1 MDSFNTV
8 TSAAYILLMFVST
21 MFYPIVN
28 MPGWFRAAAYLNPVT
43 WQVDL
48 LRFTLLGTGAPTVI
62 LLEGVAFVV
71 FALLC
76 LAFAVRALDGA
87 A

>member
-1 MDSFNTV
+1 
-8 TSAAYILLMFVST
+8 
-21 MFYPIVN
+21 MFYPISDL
-28 MPGWFRAAAYLNPVT
+28 PGWFQTAARVNPMT

-48 LRFTLLGTGAPTVI
+48 LRFSLLGAGVPTVM

-71 FALLC
+71 FALVC
-76 LAFAVRALDGA
+76 LAFAVRALDRA

>member
-1 MDSFNTV
+1 M
-8 TSAAYILLMFVST
+8 
-21 MFYPIVN
+21 
-28 MPGWFRAAAYLNPVT
+28 T

-48 LRFTLLGTGAPTVI
+48 LRFSLLGTGAPTVI